1 VIAAYVSGHGF
12 GHATRTTEV
21 LRALRELEP
30 GLPLAVVS
38 SAPEWLFRRAL
49 GEPLVFR
56 SRACDVGLA
65 QRGAL
70 EIDEP
75 GTARAWQAFASG
87 WERLVSE
94 EAEWL
99 RASGA
104 RVVLADIPPAACVA
118 AARAGLPAVAL
129 ANFSWDW
136 IYRHYAGREPVLGQA
151 AEACRAA
158 YAGTD
163 LLLRLPFAGDLS
175 AFPRVLD
182 VGLVARRPRLTR
194 REARARLGW
203 DDRPSVLL
211 SFGGLGLPGFDAA
224 CLAPL
229 GAYRFVLPER
239 LAGAPGNVEAAEEA
253 RLTSAGLGFA
263 DLVAA
268 VDVVVS
274 KPGYGIVTDCIG
286 AGTRLVYTPRGDF
299 PEYEVLTAGMPR
311 YLPCVAVGNAALRR
325 GELQA
330 ALADCLA
337 QPFPPQPD
345 LGGAARAAE
354 RLLQQGA

>member
-1 VIAAYVSGHGF
+1 M
-12 GHATRTTEV
+12 

-38 SAPEWLFRRAL
+38 AAPEWLFRREL

-56 SRACDVGLA
+56 RRACDVGLA

-75 GTARAWQAFASG
+75 GTVRAWQAFAAG
-87 WERLVSE
+87 WEQLVRE

-104 RVVLADIPPAACVA
+104 RAVLADIPPTACLA

-158 YAGTD
+158 YAGTQ

-175 AFPRVLD
+175 AFPRILD
-182 VGLVARRPRLTR
+182 VGLVARRPRLSR
-194 REARARLGW
+194 REARGRLGW
-203 DDRPSVLL
+203 DERPAVLL
-211 SFGGLGLPGFDAA
+211 SFGGLGLPGFDPA

-229 GAYRFVLPER
+229 TAYRFVLPGR
-239 LAGAPGNVEAAEEA
+239 LAGAPANVEAADEA

-286 AGTRLVYTPRGDF
+286 AGSTLS
-299 PEYEVLTAGMPR
+299 AS
-311 YLPCVAVGNAALRR
+311 AL
-325 GELQA
+325 GESS
-330 ALADCLA
+330 
-337 QPFPPQPD
+337 
-345 LGGAARAAE
+345 RIAE
-354 RLLQQGA
+354 SHRW